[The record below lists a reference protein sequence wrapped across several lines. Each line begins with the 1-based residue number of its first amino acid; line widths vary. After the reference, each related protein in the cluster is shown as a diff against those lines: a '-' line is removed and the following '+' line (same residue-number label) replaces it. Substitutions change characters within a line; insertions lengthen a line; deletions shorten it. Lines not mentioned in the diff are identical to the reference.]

1 MKEIQESSASPN
13 LPSLTALRAFE
24 TVVRTGSVTA
34 AARELGVTQGAVSH
48 QTTQLEAW
56 FGIALLRREGRGL
69 RPTDA
74 GQNLSEHLAGAFA
87 LLEEG
92 CARLRRAPRGELRV
106 AAPASFLGNWLV
118 PRLESFE
125 RAGTRLVL
133 RTDGAFSDLRAGRT
147 DALVVCGTAP
157 WPADLR
163 IVEFAPER
171 IGPVCAPSL
180 ERHRNEASWPPAA
193 ARLETLSRPEA
204 WKEWSRA
211 AGQKL
216 PRGAIRHFDHLGPL
230 LEAARAG
237 LGFAVAPELLVERE
251 LRRGELVA
259 PLGFV
264 PGSRRFALAVLASRA
279 DEPALRDLAA
289 WFADPPSA

>member
-1 MKEIQESSASPN
+1 MNESHGLPT
-13 LPSLTALRAFE
+13 LPSLNGLRAFE
-24 TVVRTGSVTA
+24 AVVRTGSVTA

-48 QTTQLEAW
+48 LTAQLESW
-56 FGIALLRREGRGL
+56 FGLPLLRREGRGV
-69 RPTDA
+69 RPSEA

-92 CARLRRAPRGELRV
+92 CARLRRAPRGELRL

-133 RTDGAFSDLRAGRT
+133 RTGGSFEDLRAARI
-147 DALVVCGTAP
+147 DALVVCGAAP

-163 IVEFAPER
+163 VVGFAPER
-171 IGPVCAPSL
+171 IGPVCAPPL
-180 ERHRNEASWPPAA
+180 AARLGDAWPPTAS
-193 ARLETLSRPEA
+193 RLETLSRPDA
-204 WKEWSRA
+204 WKEWTRA
-211 AGQKL
+211 AGKRL
-216 PRGAIRHFDHLGPL
+216 PKGTVRRFDHLGPL

-237 LGFAVAPELLVERE
+237 LGLAIAPELLVERE

-264 PGSRRFALAVLASRA
+264 SGPHSFGLAFLARRE
-279 DEPALRDLAA
+279 DEPALAELAR
-289 WFADPPSA
+289 WFPAQTVD